1 MQDLENNFPK
11 QFTTY
16 HEPFLGGGA
25 VMFNLLTKKPQLSCN
40 VSDFNS
46 DLILAYV
53 TIRDKLE
60 KLIESLENH
69 SKNYHKNS
77 TEYYYEVR
85 KQEPKQQI
93 EKVSRLLFLN
103 KTCFNGLYRVNK
115 KGQFNVPLGRYT
127 NPNIVNK
134 ENLTAVSKILQ
145 SKKIK
150 ISCRDF
156 EAVLGNAKKGDL
168 VYFDPPYQPVS
179 KTASFTNYTQF
190 GFGEEHQARLAKLF
204 GRLAN
209 RGVHVVLSNS
219 DTPLIRELYKDFKID
234 KIYARRAIN
243 SRADR
248 RGVRRGR
255 AAGGAPGHSRSPA
268 ARRHGA
274 AAKADGPRSRCRARH
289 PRCRSGASADRGG
302 QFPAAL
308 FANDAGPGRLHRA
321 R

>member
-1 MQDLENNFPK
+1 MAQEYRQIAVSEPKPFVKWVGGKRQLMQDLENNFPK

-25 VMFNLLTKKPQLSCN
+25 VMFNLLTKKSQLSCN

-93 EKVSRLLFLN
+93 EKLSRLLFLN
-103 KTCFNGLYRVNK
+103 KTFFKGLYRVNK

-156 EAVLGNAKKGDL
+156 EAVLGDAKKGDL

-179 KTASFTNYTQF
+179 STANFTSYTHRDF
-190 GFGEEHQARLAKLF
+190 TEDDLERLAKLADQLHSK
-204 GRLAN
+204 GCYVL
-209 RGVHVVLSNS
+209 LSNS
-219 DTPLIRELYKDFKID
+219 NSKTVKDFFSKKYWKISS
-234 KIYARRAIN
+234 INVNRAIN
-243 SRADR
+243 SNAQKRT
-248 RGVRRGR
+248 
-255 AAGGAPGHSRSPA
+255 GH
-268 ARRHGA
+268 
-274 AAKADGPRSRCRARH
+274 KEIIIK
-289 PRCRSGASADRGG
+289 
-302 QFPAAL
+302 
-308 FANDAGPGRLHRA
+308 NY
-321 R
+321 